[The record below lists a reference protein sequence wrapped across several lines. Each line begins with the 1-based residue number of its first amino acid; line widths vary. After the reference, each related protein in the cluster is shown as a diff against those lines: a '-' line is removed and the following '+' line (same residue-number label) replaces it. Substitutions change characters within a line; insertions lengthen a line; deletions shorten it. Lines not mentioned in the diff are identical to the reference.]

1 MNPYKKILF
10 PVTVFHTNIR
20 ENNMLKQKYLP
31 LMSECYNSGKL
42 KPPEGW
48 ITNNVQT
55 SFNHDEF
62 NQEIFDQEIVE
73 VYQKYIERFF
83 DDVVKFDFV
92 DLWFNWYEKGEY
104 QEAHNHLNPDIFD
117 STVAHFAVIHY
128 LRFDPEVHEAATFV
142 DPIVNQRYNTFEMRS
157 THYSPKYCPKVDE
170 GDIIMFPNYLEHY
183 VKQTSPTENNPRVT
197 VSFNISVKKYGK
209 LERY

>member
-55 SFNHDEF
+55 SFNHEEF
-62 NQEIFDQEIVE
+62 NLEIFDQGIIDL
-73 VYQKYIERFF
+73 YQEYIERFF

-117 STVAHFAVIHY
+117 STVAHLSLIH
-128 LRFDPEVHEAATFV
+128 
-142 DPIVNQRYNTFEMRS
+142 I
-157 THYSPKYCPKVDE
+157 
-170 GDIIMFPNYLEHY
+170 
-183 VKQTSPTENNPRVT
+183 
-197 VSFNISVKKYGK
+197 
-209 LERY
+209 

>member
-1 MNPYKKILF
+1 
-10 PVTVFHTNIR
+10 
-20 ENNMLKQKYLP
+20 MLKQKYLP

-55 SFNHDEF
+55 SFNHEEF
-62 NQEIFDQEIVE
+62 NQEIFDQGIIDL
-73 VYQKYIERFF
+73 YQGYIERFF

-128 LRFDPEVHEAATFV
+128 LKFDPEVHEAATFV
-142 DPIVNQRYNTFEMRS
+142 DPIVNQRYSTFEMKS

-209 LERY
+209 LERF